1 MECDITDI
9 FNAEP
14 KIDGNLASVKKSS
27 IMAVELLGDVLH
39 KIMLFFFVGVF
50 LQDETEFRDKLSP
63 ITVALN
69 YSLDQTSPLSG
80 LQLRPILDHYSMTLH
95 REQVCV

>member
-39 KIMLFFFVGVF
+39 KIMFFFLLVF
-50 LQDETEFRDKLSP
+50 FFRMRRNLEIS
-63 ITVALN
+63 
-69 YSLDQTSPLSG
+69 
-80 LQLRPILDHYSMTLH
+80 
-95 REQVCV
+95 